1 MKKIVSFVITSLF
14 CACLCFV
21 NVNPVYAMDENF
33 SSEKEDAVSTRSIMH
48 PSREIKCDDAPIW
61 VTFVYG
67 YQESTDEIIALDRA
81 YISRYDSSVYSDVK
95 IHDYGVYSGFVGF
108 YAFVS
113 CKYRWDDSYYSA
125 TASWYF

>member
-33 SSEKEDAVSTRSIMH
+33 SSEKENEVSTRSIMH
-48 PSREIKCDDAPIW
+48 PSREIKCDDVPVW

-81 YISRYDSSVYSDVK
+81 YISRYDSSVFSDVK
-95 IHDYGVYSGFVGF
+95 MREYGVYSGFTGF
-108 YAFVS
+108 YAHIS
-113 CKYRWDDSYYSA
+113 YKYRWDDSYHLA
-125 TASWYF
+125 NASWDF